1 MSPLGA
7 LSIEEGHN
15 SVNNMTLENRSSS
28 LEEASLEVQEKRS
41 LSVGPS
47 PLEVETGSD
56 GSTNESRKT
65 IGVLQLAVI
74 VFYNV
79 SGE

>member
-1 MSPLGA
+1 M
-7 LSIEEGHN
+7 N
-15 SVNNMTLENRSSS
+15 TMTLEGRSSS
-28 LEEASLEVQEKRS
+28 LEEASPEVEEKRS
-41 LSVGPS
+41 LSGGVGTS

-79 SGE
+79 SGK